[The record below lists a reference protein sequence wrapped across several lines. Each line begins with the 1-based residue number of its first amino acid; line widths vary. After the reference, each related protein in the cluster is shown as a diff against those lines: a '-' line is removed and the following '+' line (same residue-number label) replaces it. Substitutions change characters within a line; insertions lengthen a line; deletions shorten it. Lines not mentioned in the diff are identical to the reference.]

1 MTKKGINYL
10 PYSIGASREF
20 VIPNYQIVILKN
32 GYNRG

>member
-20 VIPNYQIVILKN
+20 VIPHYQIVILKN
-32 GYNRG
+32 SYNQG